1 MGRRNSSKTR
11 VQPVFE
17 TLLKRDPR
25 GERWLPQLLDLIETP
40 SASIMRA
47 NQDRMNKAGAGE
59 FERRFPPAMP
69 FLRWLIENPGE
80 LTWPVSKGKRKIY
93 GQPTQ
98 CNRERLLGYC
108 GLEEQISAKQLAQ
121 MELTRKGAEGSR
133 GQWWA
138 FEGFTAVDFCISTEN
153 LLLLVEGKRTDLLA
167 QSTEWYCGRNQLLRN
182 LESGIKAAG
191 NREFG
196 VVLVE
201 EQRSGPVLDGIDIG
215 RATPHLAPIE
225 RESLIEHYWGSTTWA
240 DLCKRT
246 GVDYASLPDTVD

>member
-17 TLLKRDPR
+17 SLLQRDPT
-25 GERWLPQLLDLIETP
+25 GKRWLPQLLDLIETP
-40 SASIMRA
+40 SDSIVRAS
-47 NQDRMNKAGAGE
+47 QGRMIKAGGGE

-80 LTWPVSKGKRKIY
+80 LTWPVSKGKRKTY

-98 CNRERLLGYC
+98 RNRESLLGYR
-108 GLEEQISAKQLAQ
+108 GVEEQMSAKQLAHK
-121 MELTRKGAEGSR
+121 ELIRKGAEGSR

-138 FEGFTAVDFCISTEN
+138 FEGFTAVDFCISTEK
-153 LLLLVEGKRTDLLA
+153 LLLLVEGKRTDILA
-167 QSTEWYCGRNQLLRN
+167 QSTEWYRGRNQLLRN

-191 NREFG
+191 DREFG

-201 EQRSGPVLDGIDIG
+201 EQRNGPVLDGIDIA
-215 RATPHLAPIE
+215 RATPHLTPVE
-225 RESLIEHYWGSTTWA
+225 RAELIEHYWGSTTWA

-246 GVDYASLPDTVD
+246 GVDYASLPNTLD